1 MKWQIKLL
9 KKNNLIF
16 GAVVIPIVIVCILVV
31 KQMVSFS
38 FNLAKD
44 DNGAK
49 NNNTEITKDVKNNNK
64 GTDKKAENKEIAL
77 NEKIAKYIQDK
88 NNRQKSFKE
97 AVSINKGSEKGVS
110 VIFISQLYRNNGY
123 DIPKN
128 TISTKGLLED
138 LKKKNWTKETD
149 YNKLQKGDICFTTV
163 DSADSPS
170 HAYIFMGWV
179 KEGKTDYAYVC
190 DGQTS
195 DYDDTLHKRNLSVST
210 AKKR

>member
-1 MKWQIKLL
+1 MSKNHKFDKHFNNLNEENQEKYIEEMHEMADKAA

-88 NNRQKSFKE
+88 NNRQK
-97 AVSINKGSEKGVS
+97 
-110 VIFISQLYRNNGY
+110 
-123 DIPKN
+123 
-128 TISTKGLLED
+128 
-138 LKKKNWTKETD
+138 
-149 YNKLQKGDICFTTV
+149 
-163 DSADSPS
+163 
-170 HAYIFMGWV
+170 
-179 KEGKTDYAYVC
+179 
-190 DGQTS
+190 
-195 DYDDTLHKRNLSVST
+195 
-210 AKKR
+210 